1 MDSMKLENQL
11 CFPLY
16 AASKEVIKKY
26 TPLLDE
32 IGLTYTQYI
41 SMLVLWDKKQITA
54 KALGE
59 CLFLD
64 SGTITPVIKRLEQQG
79 LVTRERSR
87 EDERS
92 LIITITQKGELL
104 KELAK
109 EIPEKIGSCVNLEAD
124 EALVLYQLLYKILGK
139 EVG

>member
-1 MDSMKLENQL
+1 MDSLKLESQL

-16 AASKEVIKKY
+16 AASKEVVKKY
-26 TPLLDE
+26 TPLLEE

-41 SMLVLWDKKQITA
+41 SMIVLWDKKQITA

-79 LVTRERSR
+79 LVTRQRSL

-92 LIITITQKGELL
+92 LIITLTQSGELL
-104 KELAK
+104 KERAK
-109 EIPEKIGSCVNLEAD
+109 NIPQKIGSCLKLDRD
-124 EALVLYQLLYKILGK
+124 EAMMLYQLLYKVLGK
-139 EVG
+139 EPI